1 MHKIGFNDITV
12 KYFETGIKMGYK
24 EAVAYL
30 KRWVKQDFIKTH
42 QKQLRKHGIEFP
54 IEHVIFCKK

>member
-1 MHKIGFNDITV
+1 MHKTCFKDITA
-12 KYFETGIKMGYK
+12 KYFETSIKMGYK
-24 EAVAYL
+24 EAVTYL
-30 KRWVKQDFIKTH
+30 KRWVKQDFMKNY